1 MDPCCVEEVKEDI
14 EFYIEANEGMEGGD
28 DMDPYEVSTGHAHR
42 FLSCPITAV
51 VIVLVGIAIVM

>member
-28 DMDPYEVSTGHAHR
+28 DMDPYEVRAQGHAYR
-42 FLSCPITAV
+42 SLFWFM
-51 VIVLVGIAIVM
+51 AISGSSRWYE